1 MQQIIAERV
10 QIMVAQTVS
19 PQTLKSR
26 FWEKKER
33 ERGMYEG
40 DG

>member
-1 MQQIIAERV
+1 MQQTIAETV

-26 FWEKKER
+26 FWEKR
-33 ERGMYEG
+33 ERKR
-40 DG
+40 DV